1 MNNGHE
7 MKVYAKRLND
17 KKGDKLPV
25 TTVGQPKATGVL
37 HQNNNKLIINVHSQ

>member
-1 MNNGHE
+1 

-25 TTVGQPKATGVL
+25 TIVRQHKATGVL
-37 HQNNNKLIINVHSQ
+37 GGLH